1 MVRGIHSRIFHEPG
15 FPRERNRDIFP
26 LPLISSSGEVES
38 RVSHAV
44 KRRVRKK
51 IFCMGRVNQAIS
63 ALNSLY
69 LGDASGDHVHYV
81 EDLGCLPLLQ
91 QEALRGIIRKVN
103 AFGGPPPEACCSG
116 ALKALRAACDGY
128 VEPEAGVG
136 VVVPI
141 NLQKL
146 SLPSGN
152 VAGVDLS
159 AVLEEPLLSMVC
171 KYEDWMLADA
181 AEWNAVSEQARQV
194 CTYNDPMIKT
204 KKGYIDFLCHLKRC
218 GILSLASCCRGRVGA
233 FAVSKKPK
241 LTNGQLVERQRLI
254 LDCRSVNMMFKEP
267 PHTRLGS
274 LAAMTEL
281 ELGDDNTMYVA
292 GSDIQDC
299 FYAAKLPAGL
309 EEFFCLQSNLTRQEA
324 LRVFGDELDEF
335 PDLQQF
341 IRCINVLPM
350 GFSWSFYIIQQ
361 LHEQATIR
369 ALQCKAED
377 LVKDGCPAPNLSG
390 DAVIGMPYCDNVHAV
405 SLSRQGA
412 TDGKDRICKELRAM
426 GFTMREDEEGSS
438 TFRTLGGMIDGEC
451 GTISMTSSRA
461 WNCIFAFRYLLNA
474 KVSGKLVQQLLG
486 HAVVVSV
493 LNRAGMSIFRHLYDF
508 VHDPV
513 HPRQL
518 RPSERR
524 GVEIFI
530 GLVPLLH
537 GDLRK
542 HWPPKVFCTDAS
554 PFGYGVVSKDFS
566 IADVQEIGRWQE
578 RWRYKRLDP
587 SKWKPRERI
596 AGLDALK
603 DFDTARAGVYAPDIY
618 EKYEVD
624 EDFPEV
630 PLKHLV
636 PSQWNTTLMG
646 RWRDTSEHITLK
658 EGRALVLAVRRL
670 TRSQNSRR
678 KKHLFLVD
686 NMGLALAVCKGRA
699 SNYGMLRIMQQLS
712 ALSIA
717 GDICI
722 RVRWIASEFNIADGP
737 SRGQILP
744 GPYSGFSAKIGP
756 NVEETIPKSSSW
768 SESSQ
773 WSEGAIQ
780 SSSSDE
786 ALREGS
792 HTNEEQEEG
801 HCEQVSEG
809 PKEIFK
815 KTGHQPIVAG
825 PRSGNVSE
833 EEQDDYVG
841 KEISDPSN
849 RFTVWKLLPEVSEF
863 LQGSR
868 PRVTTTFEHR
878 HKCGGLHGSSFPG
891 GPSHERRRK
900 AGSKHGISQPKV
912 ERSFDQKPEGPKGVE
927 KRKTT
932 RKQGP
937 PAQVDC
943 LRDCYEVSGC
953 RKKRTSFEGSVG
965 LRRVHAS
972 RRKCSGGQS
981 HLDIS

>member
-309 EEFFCLQSNLTRQEA
+309 VEFFCLQSNLTRQEA

-390 DAVIGMPYCDNVHAV
+390 DAVIGMPYCDNVHA
-405 SLSRQGA
+405 
-412 TDGKDRICKELRAM
+412 
-426 GFTMREDEEGSS
+426 
-438 TFRTLGGMIDGEC
+438 
-451 GTISMTSSRA
+451 
-461 WNCIFAFRYLLNA
+461 W
-474 KVSGKLVQQLLG
+474 
-486 HAVVVSV
+486 
-493 LNRAGMSIFRHLYDF
+493 
-508 VHDPV
+508 
-513 HPRQL
+513 
-518 RPSERR
+518 
-524 GVEIFI
+524 
-530 GLVPLLH
+530 
-537 GDLRK
+537 
-542 HWPPKVFCTDAS
+542 
-554 PFGYGVVSKDFS
+554 
-566 IADVQEIGRWQE
+566 
-578 RWRYKRLDP
+578 
-587 SKWKPRERI
+587 
-596 AGLDALK
+596 
-603 DFDTARAGVYAPDIY
+603 
-618 EKYEVD
+618 
-624 EDFPEV
+624 
-630 PLKHLV
+630 
-636 PSQWNTTLMG
+636 
-646 RWRDTSEHITLK
+646 
-658 EGRALVLAVRRL
+658 
-670 TRSQNSRR
+670 
-678 KKHLFLVD
+678 
-686 NMGLALAVCKGRA
+686 
-699 SNYGMLRIMQQLS
+699 
-712 ALSIA
+712 
-717 GDICI
+717 
-722 RVRWIASEFNIADGP
+722 
-737 SRGQILP
+737 
-744 GPYSGFSAKIGP
+744 
-756 NVEETIPKSSSW
+756 
-768 SESSQ
+768 
-773 WSEGAIQ
+773 
-780 SSSSDE
+780 
-786 ALREGS
+786 
-792 HTNEEQEEG
+792 
-801 HCEQVSEG
+801 
-809 PKEIFK
+809 
-815 KTGHQPIVAG
+815 
-825 PRSGNVSE
+825 
-833 EEQDDYVG
+833 
-841 KEISDPSN
+841 
-849 RFTVWKLLPEVSEF
+849 
-863 LQGSR
+863 
-868 PRVTTTFEHR
+868 
-878 HKCGGLHGSSFPG
+878 
-891 GPSHERRRK
+891 
-900 AGSKHGISQPKV
+900 
-912 ERSFDQKPEGPKGVE
+912 
-927 KRKTT
+927 
-932 RKQGP
+932 
-937 PAQVDC
+937 
-943 LRDCYEVSGC
+943 
-953 RKKRTSFEGSVG
+953 
-965 LRRVHAS
+965 
-972 RRKCSGGQS
+972 
-981 HLDIS
+981 